1 MAIRTKSLDDMVREI
16 IASLRSGEKGRPQ
29 FTLLLGSGF
38 SYPIVPTA
46 TEMLR
51 GDVAWWLY
59 HSERKIKDAFCYRK
73 DAVAQGL
80 ATEVEIAE
88 SERMMWQAIHALDAA
103 TPVLLGVDGL
113 PDLTNP
119 ESIGLAYQVL
129 MDKGLFNNRMR
140 RQYLRDAIRR
150 SGRRVNGA
158 HIFLAAILEAQENW
172 GWGAPFC
179 RTIFTTNFD
188 PLLQRSLQLVNK
200 LYFMSDRPDR
210 IEPPDD
216 DESDA
221 IHLVYTHGS
230 VHRYDLLNT
239 EDQIEFARKQN
250 ASGLV
255 GYFKRRGVIVIGY
268 SGWADTTMEALL
280 SCPSFDSN
288 LYWCGMHSAAEAETQ
303 LRPEARR
310 LLEAREKKAFY
321 VPVKDGA
328 GEVMRLL
335 HRSLNLGPVPKFIL
349 APVPAMTEQLRSIDV
364 SSEPAASV
372 SVAATP
378 MAGDL
383 KTILDTTLA
392 LLDVAK
398 SAFDDP
404 TIVKSGKGEDEVA
417 STLIAKL
424 LGDALLAYWEKKPNE
439 AIRLW
444 SAVIE
449 TPQVPAK
456 DRAVALYSRGVVTGE
471 TGDTAKAIADYS
483 AVIDMPDAP
492 ADEKAKAFVNRGIRW
507 GVIGETTKE
516 IADYSAVID
525 MADAPADEKAKALRN
540 RGICWAATGDTT
552 KAIADYSGVID
563 MPDAPADQKAK
574 ALVNRG
580 IRWGVIGET
589 TKEIA
594 DYSAV
599 IDMPDAPANEKAM
612 ALYNR
617 GASWD
622 DDTSNAITDYSAV
635 IDMLDAPT
643 EQKAAAFLNRGW
655 KRFAGLDDAASMVD
669 DSRRALELDDKLH
682 AARAN
687 LGLGLLLTGEGA
699 AGRAEYETLLSQTT
713 DEKAIRPA
721 IDDLEEALRERPDLP
736 AAAGIL
742 DLLRAA
748 LPDKPPILPN

>member
-1 MAIRTKSLDDMVREI
+1 MAISTKSLDDMVREI
-16 IASLRSGEKGRPQ
+16 IASLRAGEKGRPQ

-51 GDVAWWLY
+51 GDVAWWRY
-59 HSERKIKDAFCYRK
+59 YNEQKIKDSFCHRK

-80 ATEVEIAE
+80 ATEDEIAKF
-88 SERMMWQAIHALDAA
+88 EREMWQAIHAADPAA
-103 TPVLLGVDGL
+103 PVLLGVDGL

-119 ESIGLAYQVL
+119 ESIGRAYQVL
-129 MDKGLFNNRMR
+129 MDEGLFNNRMR

-172 GWGAPFC
+172 EWGAPFC

-321 VPVKDGA
+321 VPTRDGA

-349 APVPAMTEQLRSIDV
+349 APVPTMTEQLKSIDV

-372 SVAATP
+372 SAAPTP

-392 LLDVAK
+392 LLGVAK

-404 TIVKSGKGEDEVA
+404 TIVKSGKGEDELA

-424 LGDALLAYWEKKPNE
+424 LNDALLAYWDKKPNE
-439 AIRLW
+439 AILLL
-444 SAVIE
+444 SAVID
-449 TPQVPAK
+449 TPHIPAK
-456 DRAVALYSRGVVTGE
+456 DRAFALFNRGAVTGE
-471 TGDTAKAIADYS
+471 SGNTPKAIADYSAVVDMPDAPTEEKAMALNNRGVCWEARGDTTKAIADYSAVIDMPDASAEQKAMALVNRGIRWASTGDTAKAIADYS
-483 AVIDMPDAP
+483 AVIDMHAAP
-492 ADEKAKAFVNRGIRW
+492 AEQKAKAFLGRGWSRFA
-507 GVIGETTKE
+507 E
-516 IADYSAVID
+516 A
-525 MADAPADEKAKALRN
+525 
-540 RGICWAATGDTT
+540 GDT
-552 KAIADYSGVID
+552 
-563 MPDAPADQKAK
+563 
-574 ALVNRG
+574 
-580 IRWGVIGET
+580 
-589 TKEIA
+589 
-594 DYSAV
+594 
-599 IDMPDAPANEKAM
+599 
-612 ALYNR
+612 
-617 GASWD
+617 
-622 DDTSNAITDYSAV
+622 
-635 IDMLDAPT
+635 
-643 EQKAAAFLNRGW
+643 
-655 KRFAGLDDAASMVD
+655 ASMVA
-669 DSRRALELDDKLH
+669 DSRTALELDENNLT
-682 AARAN
+682 ARAN
-687 LGLGLLLTGEGA
+687 LGLGLLLTGEGP
-699 AGRAEYETLLSQTT
+699 AGRAEYETLLSNTA
-713 DEKAIRPA
+713 DEKVTKAA
-721 IDDLEEALRERPDLP
+721 IDDLEEALQKNPELP
-736 AAAGIL
+736 EAAGIL

-748 LPDKPPILPN
+748 LPDKPATPN